1 MSVPARYLVE
11 VQLRRYRHT
20 WRSTAASTMVLP
32 LLLLLVPGLGVGRL
46 VDASQALGSLRYLDF
61 IAPAVVAGVAMQ
73 VALAE
78 ATMPVFAGIRI
89 TRTTQAALATPIR
102 PEDLVDGYLGW
113 ILLRIV
119 AASAVLLAAAEAL
132 RAVPLGATVPLVT
145 VAALTGLAHAPLLLA
160 FTVRQQDGY
169 ALAAAGRL
177 LVLPALFGAGTFLP
191 LHLLPGG
198 VAGLAQ
204 LTPLWHGVQ
213 LCRGAVG
220 IATVRPAAVAVHLA
234 VLAAYALGGYAVA
247 RRAFRRRLAP

>member
-1 MSVPARYLVE
+1 MTTRAWWLVE
-11 VQLRRYRHT
+11 AQLRRYKHT

-46 VDASQALGSLRYLDF
+46 VDASHSLGSLRYLNF

-89 TRTTQAALATPIR
+89 TRTTQATLATPIT
-102 PEDLVDGYLGW
+102 PGDLVDGYLSW
-113 ILLRIV
+113 ILLRTL
-119 AASAVLLAAAEAL
+119 STCAVLVVVAQAL
-132 RAVPLGATVPLVT
+132 RAVPLSACVPLLA
-145 VAALTGLAHAPLLLA
+145 VAALTALAHAPLLLA

-169 ALAAAGRL
+169 TLAAAGRV

-191 LHLLPGG
+191 THLLPS
-198 VAGLAQ
+198 GLAAVSR

-220 IATVRPAAVAVHLA
+220 IATLSPAAVAVHLV
-234 VLAAYALGGYAVA
+234 VLLGYAAGGYAVA
-247 RRAFRRRLAP
+247 RRTFRRRLVP

>member
-1 MSVPARYLVE
+1 
-11 VQLRRYRHT
+11 
-20 WRSTAASTMVLP
+20 MVLP

-46 VDASQALGSLRYLDF
+46 VDASHALGSLRYLDF

-89 TRTTQAALATPIR
+89 TRTTQAALATPIG
-102 PEDLVDGYLGW
+102 PEDLVDGYLSW
-113 ILLRIV
+113 VLLRTV
-119 AASAVLLAAAEAL
+119 ATCAVVVAAAEAL
-132 RAVPLGATVPLVT
+132 HAVPLGAYLPLLV
-145 VAALTGLAHAPLLLA
+145 VAALVALAHAPLLLA

-191 LHLLPGG
+191 TQLLPGAVAG
-198 VAGLAQ
+198 VAR

-220 IATVRPAAVAVHLA
+220 IATLSAGAVAVHLA
-234 VLAAYALGGYAVA
+234 VLLAYAAGGYALA
-247 RRAFRRRLAP
+247 RRTFRRRLAQ